1 VFSGFMTNAWI
12 VASLVAIVAGMVGFF
27 VVLRG
32 SAFAAHAIPNSAFAG
47 AAFASL
53 VGISTLAGLATFALL
68 AAFGIALLGRRGRQD
83 VATALILVFMLGL
96 GSLFLSMTDSYAQQV
111 YALLFGEVLGI
122 SNNQVAPT
130 AALVAVSAAAIAILY
145 RPLLLS
151 SVLPSAGEARG
162 LSGFRIELSFLL
174 VLAVATTLTVPVVG
188 TLLVF
193 TLMIGA
199 PAAARSFTSRPGA
212 ALILSVGI
220 SLITVWAAIA
230 ASYTTDYPVGF
241 YAGAISAGWY
251 ATGRTWAAIRRRHSP
266 VIPSAPAPATA

>member
-1 VFSGFMTNAWI
+1 MFAGFMTNAWI
-12 VASLVAIVAGMVGFF
+12 VGTLVAIVAGMTGFF

-32 SAFAAHAIPNSAFAG
+32 SAFAAHAIPQSAFAG

-53 VGISTLAGLATFALL
+53 VGIDTLTGL
-68 AAFGIALLGRRGRQD
+68 AAFSILGALGIALLGQRGRHD
-83 VATALILVFMLGL
+83 VATALTLVFMLSL

-111 YALLFGEVLGI
+111 YSLLFGEVLGI

-130 AALVAVSAAAIAILY
+130 AALVAVCAVAIATLY

-162 LSGFRIELSFLL
+162 LSAFRIELSFLL
-174 VLAVATTLTVPVVG
+174 VLAIATTLTVPVVG

-193 TLMIGA
+193 SLMIGA
-199 PAAARSFTSRPGA
+199 PAAARTFTNRPGA
-212 ALILSVGI
+212 ALALSVGI

-241 YAGAISAGWY
+241 YVGAISTGWY
-251 ATGRTWAAIRRRHSP
+251 ATGRTWAALRRHHVP
-266 VIPSAPAPATA
+266 VTHSAPAAMTP